1 MNTTAWYQGL
11 IDDNGLAELRVEK
24 NGEWLSKHHR
34 DTHSLMLD
42 VQQHDDEGFNCYTTI
57 NRPKPEEFED
67 SKPRFLRDADID
79 VVSRLLIDFDPKR
92 KSSPSTPRQLDHARA
107 AARKVEAL
115 LASLRWPDPARA
127 ESGNGI
133 HLLYRVRIPNVVE
146 WHPKWQ
152 SCLKGLKQIFNF
164 EKVEIDTS
172 VANPAQLTRAYGSV
186 NHKATKPSGEGR
198 CRRSEVFVP
207 ANYQCVPWTA
217 LQGLV
222 DLAGETLGTQV
233 GHVRLPKPTA
243 PPEAIGE
250 VWAKGITRPSMSSL
264 GSGCWIATS
273 SSVMPTN
280 MQSFAL
286 GQINIRVAGRRMRLP
301 AQCSSLTTPI
311 PYFTARTTH
320 ALTETCLT
328 SSRHCQTPINSVR
341 KRGGFNDDPTTL
353 SK

>member
-1 MNTTAWYQGL
+1 MNTTAWYEGL

-42 VQQHDDEGFNCYTTI
+42 VQQYDDKGFNCYTTI
-57 NRPKPEEFED
+57 NRPRLEEYTE
-67 SKPRFLRDADID
+67 SKARFLRDTDIEC
-79 VVSRLLIDFDPKR
+79 VSRLLIDFDPKR

-115 LASLRWPDPARA
+115 LISLGWPSPALA

-133 HLLYRVRIPNVVE
+133 HLLYRTRIPNAAE

-164 EKVEIDTS
+164 DKVEIDTS

-186 NHKATKPSGEGR
+186 NRKATKSSAESR

-217 LQGLV
+217 LQRLV
-222 DLAGETLGTQV
+222 ELAGETLVAQISHAPSS
-233 GHVRLPKPTA
+233 GH
-243 PPEAIGE
+243 
-250 VWAKGITRPSMSSL
+250 RPLRSDGRGL
-264 GSGCWIATS
+264 GRGDYKTLDVISWFS
-273 SSVMPTN
+273 
-280 MQSFAL
+280 AL
-286 GQINIRVAGRRMRLP
+286 GLYKFKCGVHKHAVVCPWANQHTGGGKTDASTCTVFFTNNTYPAFHCSHNSCRDRDLFDVIEALP
-301 AQCSSLTTPI
+301 DADQFC
-311 PYFTARTTH
+311 A
-320 ALTETCLT
+320 ETWGA
-328 SSRHCQTPINSVR
+328 
-341 KRGGFNDDPTTL
+341 KR
-353 SK
+353 

>member
-115 LASLRWPDPARA
+115 LASLGWPEPARA

-186 NHKATKPSGEGR
+186 NRKATKPSAESR

-233 GHVRLPKPTA
+233 GHAPAKAHRPARSDRRGLGKGDYKTLDVITWFRMLDRYKFQCDAHKHAVICPWADQHTGGGKADASTCTVFFTNNTYPVFHCSHNSCTDRDLFDVIEALPDA
-243 PPEAIGE
+243 D
-250 VWAKGITRPSMSSL
+250 
-264 GSGCWIATS
+264 
-273 SSVMPTN
+273 
-280 MQSFAL
+280 QF
-286 GQINIRVAGRRMRLP
+286 
-301 AQCSSLTTPI
+301 CS
-311 PYFTARTTH
+311 
-320 ALTETCLT
+320 
-328 SSRHCQTPINSVR
+328 QTWGVQR
-341 KRGGFNDDPTTL
+341 
-353 SK
+353 

>member
-1 MNTTAWYQGL
+1 M
-11 IDDNGLAELRVEK
+11 AEQAP
-24 NGEWLSKHHR
+24 R

-92 KSSPSTPRQLDHARA
+92 KSSPSTPLQLDHARA

-127 ESGNGI
+127 ESGQWYPLASSSSDTERG
-133 HLLYRVRIPNVVE
+133 RVAPQ
-146 WHPKWQ
+146 WQ
-152 SCLKGLKQIFNF
+152 LCLKGLKQIFNF

-186 NHKATKPSGEGR
+186 NRKATKPSAESR

-217 LQGLV
+217 LQKLV
-222 DLAGETLGTQV
+222 DLASETLGTQV
-233 GHVRLPKPTA
+233 GHA
-243 PPEAIGE
+243 PAKAHRPARGDRRDLGKGDYKTLDVISWFRMLGRYKFQCDAYKHA
-250 VWAKGITRPSMSSL
+250 VICPWADEHTGGGKMDASTCTVFYTNNTYPVFHCKHDSCTDRELFDVTRHSD
-264 GSGCWIATS
+264 AD
-273 SSVMPTN
+273 
-280 MQSFAL
+280 QF
-286 GQINIRVAGRRMRLP
+286 
-301 AQCSSLTTPI
+301 CSQPWGVQ
-311 PYFTARTTH
+311 R
-320 ALTETCLT
+320 
-328 SSRHCQTPINSVR
+328 
-341 KRGGFNDDPTTL
+341 
-353 SK
+353 